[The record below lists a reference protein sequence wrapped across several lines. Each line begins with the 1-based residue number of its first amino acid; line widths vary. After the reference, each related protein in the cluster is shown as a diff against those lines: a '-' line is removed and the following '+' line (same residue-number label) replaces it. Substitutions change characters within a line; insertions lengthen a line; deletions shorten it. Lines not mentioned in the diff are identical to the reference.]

1 MDWHIELFTA
11 LPMDFLHLFV
21 YQSIAFYLQLF
32 LLNNGLEISSDTYD
46 YYAVAAVTVA
56 VAAATMLY
64 PSHI

>member
-1 MDWHIELFTA
+1 
-11 LPMDFLHLFV
+11 MDFLHLFV